1 MKKDTLMDPRIFLA
15 GACRTAIGGLQGG
28 FADVPATRLGSAVLR
43 SSLERAGIAPGAIDQ
58 AIMGNV
64 LSAGLGQN
72 PARQAAIGA
81 GIPDTA
87 GAFTVNKVCGSG
99 LMAVVLAVQAIRC
112 GEASVLAAGGMESMT
127 RAPYLLEKARGG
139 YRLGDG
145 ALVDSLMRDGLCDA
159 YESVPMGVFAD
170 RCAESLG
177 FSRAQQD
184 DYAVTSYQRAL
195 AALADGAFAGEII
208 PVGTLRGK
216 TPVEVRE
223 DESPAIFDEAKLRGL
238 RPAFSPDGTVTAGN
252 ASSISDGAA
261 SVIVAS
267 EEACQTLGMT
277 PQARVLGYAFSS
289 REPEWFTLA
298 PIGAISKL
306 LHTLSLD
313 VAQVDL
319 FEINEAFAV
328 VPLAAMAQLGI
339 PHEKVNIHGGA
350 IALGHPIGASAARIL
365 VTLVHALK
373 RTRTRIGIAALC
385 IGGGEAVAIAVENA

>member
-1 MKKDTLMDPRIFLA
+1 MDSRIFLA
-15 GACRTAIGGLQGG
+15 GACRTAIGGFQGG
-28 FADVPATRLGSAVLR
+28 LADVSATRLGSVALR
-43 SSLERAGIAPGAIDQ
+43 SSLDRAGIAPGAVTEVIL
-58 AIMGNV
+58 GNV

-87 GAFTVNKVCGSG
+87 GAFMVNKVCGSG

-112 GEASVLAAGGMESMT
+112 GEASVLAAGGMENMT

-145 ALVDSLMRDGLCDA
+145 TLVDSLMRDGLCDA

-177 FSRAQQD
+177 FSRAHQD
-184 DYAVTSYQRAL
+184 DYAVTSYRRAL
-195 AALADGAFAGEII
+195 AAQGDGAFAHEIT
-208 PVGTLRGK
+208 PVAALRGK
-216 TPVEVRE
+216 MPVEVRE
-223 DESPAIFDEAKLRGL
+223 DEAPSVFEESKLRGL
-238 RPAFSPDGTVTAGN
+238 RPAFSSDGTVTAGN

-261 SVIVAS
+261 SLVVAS

-277 PQARVLGYAFSS
+277 PQVRVLGYASSS

-306 LHTLSLD
+306 LHALSLD

-350 IALGHPIGASAARIL
+350 IALGHPIGASAARVL
-365 VTLVHALK
+365 VTLIHALK
-373 RTRTRIGIAALC
+373 RSQTRIGIASVC
-385 IGGGEAVAIAVENA
+385 IGGGEAVAIAVENTDLAGW